1 MPGFKVFR
9 GVTRGFGGSASALIT
24 SSFSIQAVVNAIA
37 DAVRGDGAPLEFDD
51 GITIYSI
58 SAALQEINR
67 SPLNNPLYHKIT
79 KLIIEKK
86 IKINADLTSQITH
99 KSDPYKIVISGHR
112 VVNETNE

>member
-9 GVTRGFGGSASALIT
+9 VVTRGFGGPASALIT

-37 DAVRGDGAPLEFDD
+37 DAVRGDGKPLEFDD
-51 GITIYSI
+51 GISVYSI

-86 IKINADLTSQITH
+86 IKINADLTSQNAY
-99 KSDPYKIVISGHR
+99 KSDPCRIVISGHR
-112 VVNETNE
+112 AVN